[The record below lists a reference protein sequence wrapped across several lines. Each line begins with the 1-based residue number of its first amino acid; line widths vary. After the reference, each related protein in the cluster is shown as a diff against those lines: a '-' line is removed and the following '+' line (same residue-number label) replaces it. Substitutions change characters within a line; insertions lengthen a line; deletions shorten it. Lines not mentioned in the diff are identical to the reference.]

1 MTRDIIEVNNFIVL
15 IEHSTTGKTFVEKCG
30 FESGVIGI
38 AFYGTGEVE
47 LNIVHDHKKETY
59 HNTKGTALS
68 FFAGK
73 GSTFEHTISPDQPMQ
88 SICIVSTIDNF
99 RKLPQYEQEVYEA
112 QLTQLVNPKQDI
124 IRGPEFHMN
133 HHMQNAVNKIFN
145 TAFTGNTRMMFLRSQ
160 VTELLAHFFAE
171 LSEQEKGVTQNEDLA
186 KLYEA
191 KEILADNIT
200 KPPSL
205 AELSK
210 LIGLNSYKLKKNFK
224 EVFGVPVF
232 KHLQNERLSKAHG
245 LLKDEGFSIQEAA
258 WGVGYE
264 SLSSFSNAFTKKF
277 GYRPS
282 ELSK

>member
-15 IEHSTTGKTFVEKCG
+15 IEHSSVGKTFVEKCG

-38 AFYGTGEVE
+38 AFYGQGEVE
-47 LNIVHDHKKETY
+47 LNIVKGRNKETY
-59 HNTKGTALS
+59 QNTKGAALS
-68 FFAGK
+68 FYASK
-73 GSTFEHTISPDQPMQ
+73 GSTFEHTISPEDPMQ
-88 SICIVSTIDNF
+88 SICIVSTLDNF
-99 RKLPQYEQEVYEA
+99 KKLPKYEQEVYQE
-112 QLTQLVNPKQDI
+112 QLSTLVNPEKPI
-124 IRGPEFHMN
+124 IKGPAFYMN
-133 HHMQNAVNKIFN
+133 HHMQTAVDKIFS
-145 TAFTGNTRMMFLRSQ
+145 TTFTGNTRMMFLKSQ

-171 LSEQEKGVTQNEDLA
+171 LSKPSGIDPKNADLE

-191 KEILADNIT
+191 KAILAKNIT
-200 KPPSL
+200 SPPSL

-232 KHLQNERLSKAHG
+232 KHLQNERLSKAHD
-245 LLKDEGFSIQEAA
+245 LLKADGLSIQEAA

-282 ELSK
+282 ALVK